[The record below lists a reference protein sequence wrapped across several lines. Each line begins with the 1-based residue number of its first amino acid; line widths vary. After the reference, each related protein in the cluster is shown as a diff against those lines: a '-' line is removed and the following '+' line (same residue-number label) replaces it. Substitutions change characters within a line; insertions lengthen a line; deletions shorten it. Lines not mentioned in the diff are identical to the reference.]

1 KRHEVVV
8 RPGDFEFRWSI
19 IDIYSLNRDLTV
31 RIGLFDTA
39 IDSVRFFEI
48 GNQRSLENVDE
59 ISVMPATDMIQN
71 SQIFT
76 DGIRRLQELEAQVK
90 PALKEEQADEL
101 RRQLDAVITMWK
113 DQELLKEHRIFTQ
126 ILYPQATS
134 LLDYLDDGD
143 LVLDDYAKI
152 LEHADEIEHNE
163 QVWME

>member
-1 KRHEVVV
+1 M
-8 RPGDFEFRWSI
+8 
-19 IDIYSLNRDLTV
+19 
-31 RIGLFDTA
+31 
-39 IDSVRFFEI
+39 
-48 GNQRSLENVDE
+48 ENVDE
-59 ISVMPATDMIQN
+59 IIVMPATDMIQN

-134 LLDYLDDGD
+134 LLDYLDDGV

-152 LEHADEIEHNE
+152 SKKKPDLSRLSQTCSGNQKINAVH
-163 QVWME
+163 VVV